1 MNEIFKNKKANFDKL
16 LRYGFQ
22 KVDNIYL
29 YCAQFDALQFLVKIC
44 VAQDSAISTQCFDE
58 ASGEE
63 YTLYHS
69 KDAVGA
75 FVGRVREEIE
85 KLLVDICDKCFDENI
100 FKNEQTKE
108 IIQLVQN
115 KYGDKLEFLW
125 EKFENDAIWRRKDN
139 NKWYA
144 ALLTAK
150 QDSILHNG
158 VKDWIE
164 VIDLR
169 ADCDEIDRIVDNKK
183 YFRGYHMNKK
193 HWLTIIL
200 DYSVPTDEI
209 MDRIEKSYILAKK

>member
-1 MNEIFKNKKANFDKL
+1 MA
-16 LRYGFQ
+16 
-22 KVDNIYL
+22 
-29 YCAQFDALQFLVKIC
+29 ALQFLVKIC
-44 VAQDSAISTQCFDE
+44 VAQDGELSTQCFDE
-58 ASGEE
+58 TSGEE

-75 FVGRVREEIE
+75 FVGQVREEVE
-85 KLLVDICDKCFDENI
+85 KILFDIRDKCFDENI

-108 IIQLVQN
+108 IIAKVQDRF
-115 KYGDKLEFLW
+115 GDKLEFLW
-125 EKFENDAIWRRKDN
+125 ENFENDAIWRRKDT

-144 ALLTAK
+144 ALLTAR
-150 QDSILHNG
+150 QDSILHDG

-169 ADCDEIDRIVDNKK
+169 ADCDEIDRIVDDKT

-200 DYSVPTDEI
+200 NYSVPTAEI
-209 MDRIEKSYILAKK
+209 MDRIDRSYILAKK